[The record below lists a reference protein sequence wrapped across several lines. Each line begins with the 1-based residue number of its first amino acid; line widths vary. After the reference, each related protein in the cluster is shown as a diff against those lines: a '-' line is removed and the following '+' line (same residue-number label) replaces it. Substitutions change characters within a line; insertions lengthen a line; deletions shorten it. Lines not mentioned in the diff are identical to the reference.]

1 MKLKPLRRRHHQYGY
16 FPEDFWDPVIS
27 KAIELHAN
35 YPFTET
41 EKSHED
47 SDASEQA
54 DSTEETAK
62 SKKRTSII

>member
-1 MKLKPLRRRHHQYGY
+1 MKLKPLRQRYHQYGY
-16 FPEDFWDPVIS
+16 FPEHFPNPVIS

-41 EKSHED
+41 EESHED

-54 DSTEETAK
+54 NSTEETAK
-62 SKKRTSII
+62 SSKRPSII